1 MNPTLL
7 KILFARDV
15 YDNLFPNDSFLV
27 NSVDRTEYVDG
38 DYLNEAIAGEIP
50 ELIINPTSF
59 PLEVGKRQDVAS
71 GYKLDLY
78 ATKPTHFRYDENLLF
93 NYDKRMSV
101 LKDHMNV
108 INSGV
113 ATNVAYKWAPVGA
126 SNIFRTTGD
135 ATAVSLAPGA
145 TGTRKKLTYAD
156 FLAVKT
162 YFDRL
167 DIPLE
172 NRHCLI
178 NAVQSWELLSIPEF
192 AGYDKTGIAGITTSG
207 KMEDRLGF
215 KIHVRS
221 TTPVYTNGTPPVKKS
236 PTDATATSDNLAVLF
251 WHTESVSRAKGRVET
266 FLNTGLASYI
276 GDIMNVAARA
286 GGGIRHASQK
296 GVLALVQAH
305 G

>member
-15 YDNLFPNDSFLV
+15 FDNMFPNDSFLV

-38 DYLNEAIAGEIP
+38 DFMNEATAGDIP
-50 ELIINPTSF
+50 GLIINPTSF
-59 PLEVGKRQDVAS
+59 PLTPKKREDVS
-71 GYKLDLY
+71 VGYKLDLY
-78 ATKPTHFRYDENLLF
+78 ATEPTHFRFDENLIV
-93 NYDKRMSV
+93 NYDKRMSI
-101 LKDHMNV
+101 LSDHMNV
-108 INSGV
+108 IHSGV
-113 ATNVAYKWAPVGA
+113 ATNIAYKWAPAGA
-126 SNIFRTTGD
+126 SNIIRTTGD

-156 FLAVKT
+156 FLAART
-162 YFDRL
+162 YFDKL
-167 DIPLE
+167 DVPLE
-172 NRHCLI
+172 KRHCLI
-178 NAVQSWELLSIPEF
+178 NAVQAWELLSIPEF
-192 AGYDKTGIAGITTSG
+192 AGYDKTGIVGITATG

-221 TTPVYTNGTPPVKKS
+221 TTPVYNNGTPPVKKS
-236 PTDATATSDNLAVLF
+236 PSDATATSDNLAVLF
-251 WHTESVSRAKGRVET
+251 WYAESVSRAKGRVET
-266 FLNTGLASYI
+266 FMNIGLAGYL
-276 GDIMNVAARA
+276 GDIFNCAARA